1 MPTYIR
7 FSEDHSV
14 VVLESFGEIE
24 QRIRVAE
31 AAAIPLFEV
40 TRIDGPKLLVNA
52 SDDRTDLGGEEEGW
66 RRKGLTRRRQ

>member
-14 VVLESFGEIE
+14 VVLESFEEIE

-31 AAAIPLFEV
+31 TAKVPLFEV
-40 TRIDGPKLLVNA
+40 TRADGPKLLVNA
-52 SDDRTDLGGEEEGW
+52 STIRTVSEGKKKDGD
-66 RRKGLTRRRQ
+66 RKG

>member
-24 QRIRVAE
+24 ERIRAAE
-31 AAAIPLFEV
+31 SLGIPLFEV
-40 TRIDGPKLLVNA
+40 TRADGPKLLVNA
-52 SDDRTDLGGEEEGW
+52 STIRTVSEGKKKDGGG
-66 RRKGLTRRRQ
+66 KG